1 MGRENELI
9 QAVKSG
15 DVGTVQKLLA
25 KVRTSKNKLLGSTK
39 RLNINYQDSDGFSAL
54 HHAAL
59 SGNSELLL
67 LLLETQAAVDI
78 KDGNGMR
85 PLHYAAWQ
93 GQPEP
98 VRLLLRA
105 AASVNAA
112 SNDGQ
117 IPLHLAAQYGHY
129 EVSETLLQHQ
139 SNPCHVNKSKKT
151 PLDLACEFG
160 RVKVVQLLLNS
171 HLCVSLLEGI
181 SKDPTDP
188 NFTTPLHLAAKN
200 GHREVIRLL
209 LKSGIEV
216 NKVTK
221 MGSALHEASL
231 CGKTEIVKL
240 LIENGIDVNIRNT
253 YNQTALDIV
262 NQFTT
267 THASTDIKQLLREAS
282 GILKVRALKDFW
294 NAHDPTALNIRAG
307 DLITVLEQH
316 PDGRWKGHIH
326 DAQKGTDRVGFFP
339 PAIVEVISKRLV
351 GSTISRNT
359 TTSQQRLAKS
369 QLHQHSQYS
378 TITSIGMTPEYSGAG
393 DRHSVGSEGSL
404 GSVRSAGSGQSCE
417 SSGLSSTVLIENSQ
431 NLQHGYDDH
440 HNRVLVGT
448 APSHKM
454 HSVHV
459 VEKDPGSY
467 LQGKDAELIYCWLR
481 SFQLDMYVGNFLSAG
496 YDLSTISRMTPEDL
510 TAIGVTKPGH
520 RKKISTE
527 IGRMSVTDGLPQKTP
542 VDVWDWLSQLGLPEY
557 HKQLS
562 ENGYES
568 LTSVTE
574 LTWEDL
580 QEIGIHRLGHQKK
593 LLLGVK
599 RLLDLQKGY
608 TSGGTLRSRTSGSLS
623 SVPVVELLE
632 NGEPPVT
639 PKLQTFQNV
648 ELSRELQSALTH
660 GGEMLCTGRRSY
672 SQESISSRSQGSG
685 HSQDSMTLQA
695 PVLTNFKVL
704 DSNLPERNLPEGMDQ
719 LQSIA
724 NGSSVRPEPPVPPP
738 KPSMKKRSLSVCR
751 YALSDGEPEDDE
763 KTATSGSVTL
773 SSYATLTRRPGR
785 SSLTNGQPVKKVLRS
800 QSFAV
805 RARRKGP
812 PPPPPK
818 RLSSMSSV
826 DGGTTV
832 GNNSVKSIAASLEG
846 QLEFKPTEVSKTV
859 VLENSGARRRTVS
872 ESAAGVEGR
881 LSLPLAVR
889 QEDERKE
896 ETISS
901 QHSSSESIPFAEE
914 GNLTIKQRPKP
925 PSTKAEFVT
934 AAELFSAVQS
944 RTPVHSQA
952 SSETMLIPD
961 TKKEVS
967 IGAKPLISPKP
978 NLDSKFL
985 TEDHGSKV
993 NAELEFHLT
1002 ESDTVKRRPKIK
1014 DKEAGSHQEADLK
1027 SPTTPVP
1034 AEASTLCGPP
1044 APDSVVNRI
1053 DKIEKGSLGLE
1064 TRDKYQEEIEK
1075 RREKVEK
1082 LVLWTHTD
1090 PSQGLYEMTEYS
1102 KSGGSLCPACDQK
1115 KKKSWVH
1122 FYQRGNKH
1130 LWELLQDCW
1139 KTISGDYLLKLIK
1152 RMPRVCKAVIKAK
1165 GSQAHLV
1172 ISGPEQVLQKPSWGT
1187 NGPPPNTNS
1196 IVWANESCTVVRE
1209 WSKVSSQNQDH
1220 SQLGPLRYTT
1230 SPQKTQV
1237 EREPI
1242 ETNISDTA
1250 PLTKNILDDISTMFD
1265 DLAEQLEAMLD

>member
-15 DVGTVQKLLA
+15 DVATVQKLLA

-39 RLNINYQDSDGFSAL
+39 RLNVNYQDSDGFSAL

-67 LLLETQAAVDI
+67 LLLDTQAAVDI

-139 SNPCHVNKSKKT
+139 SNPCNVNKSKKT

-171 HLCVSLLEGI
+171 HLCVSLLEGVT
-181 SKDPTDP
+181 KDPTDP

-209 LKSGIEV
+209 LQAGIEI

-221 MGSALHEASL
+221 MGTALHEASL
-231 CGKTEIVKL
+231 CGKTEVVKL
-240 LIENGIDVNIRNT
+240 LIENGVDVNIRNT

-294 NAHDPTALNIRAG
+294 NAHDPTALNVRAG
-307 DLITVLEQH
+307 DMITVLEQH

-339 PAIVEVISKRLV
+339 PAIVEVISKRL
-351 GSTISRNT
+351 GSTLSRNAT
-359 TTSQQRLAKS
+359 LPSHQRLTKPP
-369 QLHQHSQYS
+369 LHLPCQYVTVTGVGIS
-378 TITSIGMTPEYSGAG
+378 PELTGAG

-404 GSVRSAGSGQSCE
+404 GSVRSAGSGQSYE
-417 SSGLSSTVLIENSQ
+417 GSGLSSALLIENAQ
-431 NLQHGYDDH
+431 NLHIGYEDH
-440 HNRVLVGT
+440 QNRISAGT
-448 APSHKM
+448 LPSHVGPTG
-454 HSVHV
+454 HT
-459 VEKDPGSY
+459 VEKDPNVY

-527 IGRMSVTDGLPQKTP
+527 IGRLNVADGLPHKMP
-542 VDVWDWLSQLGLPEY
+542 VDLWDWLTQLGLPEY
-557 HKQLS
+557 HKQLT
-562 ENGYES
+562 ENGHES
-568 LTSVTE
+568 LSSVTE
-574 LTWEDL
+574 LTWEGL
-580 QEIGIHRLGHQKK
+580 QEIGILRLGHQKK

-608 TSGGTLRSRTSGSLS
+608 TVGGTMRSRKPGSLAT
-623 SVPVVELLE
+623 VPFVEASE
-632 NGEPPVT
+632 NGEPPTT
-639 PKLQTFQNV
+639 PKLQTFQNI
-648 ELSRELQSALTH
+648 ELSRELQSALMH
-660 GGEMLCTGRRSY
+660 GSEMLCATRRSY

-685 HSQDSMTLQA
+685 HSQDSTGSNPPLLPPFQA
-695 PVLTNFKVL
+695 M
-704 DSNLPERNLPEGMDQ
+704 DSTLPERNLPEGMDQ
-719 LQSIA
+719 SQWPSRVPNGCSI
-724 NGSSVRPEPPVPPP
+724 RPEPPAPPP

-751 YALSDGEPEDDE
+751 YALSDGEPDEEDED
-763 KTATSGSVTL
+763 KGATSGSGAL
-773 SSYATLTRRPGR
+773 GSYATLTRRPGR
-785 SSLTNGQPVKKVLRS
+785 SSLTNGQPEKKVQRS

-826 DGGTTV
+826 DGPPSSGP
-832 GNNSVKSIAASLEG
+832 NLVKNLVAHIEG
-846 QLEFKPTEVSKTV
+846 GPDVKTADV
-859 VLENSGARRRTVS
+859 CKSDVFQSPGARRRTVS
-872 ESAAGVEGR
+872 ESAAGVGER
-881 LSLPLAVR
+881 LSLPLTVR
-889 QEDERKE
+889 PEESKE
-896 ETISS
+896 ETVPS

-925 PSTKAEFVT
+925 AGSKVESVINAD
-934 AAELFSAVQS
+934 LFSPVLPCTPLHSEGTSEAHRYPKIEPCIYTEVPALPQTAV
-944 RTPVHSQA
+944 RPH
-952 SSETMLIPD
+952 
-961 TKKEVS
+961 
-967 IGAKPLISPKP
+967 IGVKPQLCPKP
-978 NLDSKFL
+978 N
-985 TEDHGSKV
+985 TELKVPQAVTMPKV
-993 NAELEFHLT
+993 NTEPEFNLT
-1002 ESDTVKRRPKIK
+1002 ESDTVKRRPKVK
-1014 DKEAGSHQEADLK
+1014 DKDASVEEKETL
-1027 SPTTPVP
+1027 SPVETD
-1034 AEASTLCGPP
+1034 AINLNGPH
-1044 APDSVVNRI
+1044 DTVLT
-1053 DKIEKGSLGLE
+1053 KIEKSERGLSFEKGCKIE
-1064 TRDKYQEEIEK
+1064 T
-1075 RREKVEK
+1075 
-1082 LVLWTHTD
+1082 
-1090 PSQGLYEMTEYS
+1090 M
-1102 KSGGSLCPACDQK
+1102 SG
-1115 KKKSWVH
+1115 
-1122 FYQRGNKH
+1122 
-1130 LWELLQDCW
+1130 ELTNRQ
-1139 KTISGDYLLKLIK
+1139 
-1152 RMPRVCKAVIKAK
+1152 

-1172 ISGPEQVLQKPSWGT
+1172 ISGPELVLQKPSWGT
-1187 NGPPPNTNS
+1187 SSIATNTNS
-1196 IVWANESCTVVRE
+1196 ILWTSDPPSLIRDRNSVTLQSRE
-1209 WSKVSSQNQDH
+1209 N
-1220 SQLGPLRYTT
+1220 SQLRHFRSTDLQKPEERRGP
-1230 SPQKTQV
+1230 
-1237 EREPI
+1237 RE
-1242 ETNISDTA
+1242 ENISSETA
-1250 PLTKNILDDISTMFD
+1250 TPMAKNILDDISTMFD

>member
-9 QAVKSG
+9 QAVKTG

-39 RLNINYQDSDGFSAL
+39 RLNVNYQDGDGFSAL

-59 SGNSELLL
+59 SGNCELLL

-112 SNDGQ
+112 SSDGQ

-139 SNPCHVNKSKKT
+139 SNPCHVNKARKT

-181 SKDPTDP
+181 TKDPTDP

-200 GHREVIRLL
+200 GHREVLGLL
-209 LKSGIEV
+209 LKSGIEI

-221 MGSALHEASL
+221 MGTALHEASL
-231 CGKTEIVKL
+231 CGKTEVVKL
-240 LIENGIDVNIRNT
+240 LIENGVDVNIRNT

-294 NAHDPTALNIRAG
+294 NTHDPTALNVRAG

-339 PAIVEVISKRLV
+339 PAIVEVISKRL
-351 GSTISRNT
+351 GSTLSRNT
-359 TTSQQRLAKS
+359 TMPSHQRLAKPP
-369 QLHQHSQYS
+369 QMLPHQYN
-378 TITSIGMTPEYSGAG
+378 TVPVVGITSEYIGAG

-404 GSVRSAGSGQSCE
+404 GSVRSAGSGQSYE
-417 SSGLSSTVLIENSQ
+417 GNGFSSTLLIENAQ
-431 NLQHGYDDH
+431 NLHVGYGDH
-440 HNRVLVGT
+440 HNRISIGT
-448 APSHKM
+448 VPSHTM
-454 HSVHV
+454 HTGHA
-459 VEKDPGSY
+459 VEKEPGAH
-467 LQGKDAELIYCWLR
+467 LQGKDAELIFCWLR

-527 IGRMSVTDGLPQKTP
+527 INKMSVADGLPHKTP
-542 VDVWDWLSQLGLPEY
+542 VDVWDWLTQLGFPEY

-568 LTSVTE
+568 LSNVTE

-608 TSGGTLRSRTSGSLS
+608 TVGGTLRSRINYSRTTL
-623 SVPVVELLE
+623 PVVEPPE

-660 GGEMLCTGRRSY
+660 GGELLCAGRRSY

-685 HSQDSMTLQA
+685 HSQDSATSHSPLLPSL
-695 PVLTNFKVL
+695 PVL
-704 DSNLPERNLPEGMDQ
+704 DPSLPERNLPEGMDQ
-719 LQSIA
+719 SQWLIGVP
-724 NGSSVRPEPPVPPP
+724 NGCLVRSEPPAPPP
-738 KPSMKKRSLSVCR
+738 KPSIKKRSLSVCR
-751 YALSDGEPEDDE
+751 YALSDGEPEE
-763 KTATSGSVTL
+763 EEERGATSGTGAL
-773 SSYATLTRRPGR
+773 GSYATLTRRPGR
-785 SSLTNGQPVKKVLRS
+785 SSLANGQSEKKVQRS

-826 DGGTTV
+826 DGTAG
-832 GNNSVKSIAASLEG
+832 GHSLVKSMAA
-846 QLEFKPTEVSKTV
+846 QLEAGSELMPSEVCRKEVFDSP
-859 VLENSGARRRTVS
+859 GGRRRTVS
-872 ESAAGVEGR
+872 ESAAGVGGR
-881 LSLPLAVR
+881 LSVPLPVKL
-889 QEDERKE
+889 EEERKE

-914 GNLTIKQRPKP
+914 GNLTIKQRPKQ
-925 PSTKAEFVT
+925 T
-934 AAELFSAVQS
+934 ASKPESGLSPELFIAPEPQAPLNTEASAVTQLC
-944 RTPVHSQA
+944 PV
-952 SSETMLIPD
+952 
-961 TKKEVS
+961 TKKQPRAIPEAQLYS
-967 IGAKPLISPKP
+967 EPAARPQIGVKPQLSPKP
-978 NLDSKFL
+978 TTEPKLPTAAPDSKL
-985 TEDHGSKV
+985 NVEP
-993 NAELEFHLT
+993 EFNLT

-1014 DKEAGSHQEADLK
+1014 EKEACGLQEENLK
-1027 SPTTPVP
+1027 TPVTHVP
-1034 AEASTLCGPP
+1034 TETMALNGPP
-1044 APDSVVNRI
+1044 APETVVARI
-1053 DKIEKGSLGLE
+1053 AKIERGGKH
-1064 TRDKYQEEIEK
+1064 KEISAENSE
-1075 RREKVEK
+1075 R
-1082 LVLWTHTD
+1082 
-1090 PSQGLYEMTEYS
+1090 
-1102 KSGGSLCPACDQK
+1102 A
-1115 KKKSWVH
+1115 
-1122 FYQRGNKH
+1122 
-1130 LWELLQDCW
+1130 
-1139 KTISGDYLLKLIK
+1139 
-1152 RMPRVCKAVIKAK
+1152 
-1165 GSQAHLV
+1165 GSQTHLV
-1172 ISGPEQVLQKPSWGT
+1172 ISGPELVLQKPSWGKS
-1187 NGPPPNTNS
+1187 GPTSTAKSTLWTKEP
-1196 IVWANESCTVVRE
+1196 CTVIRE
-1209 WSKVSSQNQDH
+1209 WNNMAPQSSDN
-1220 SQLGPLRYTT
+1220 SQLGQLMY
-1230 SPQKTQV
+1230 SNSVQKT
-1237 EREPI
+1237 EDARGRRE
-1242 ETNISDTA
+1242 ESISDGT
-1250 PLTKNILDDISTMFD
+1250 PMTKNILDDISTMFD

>member
-25 KVRTSKNKLLGSTK
+25 KVRTSKNKILGSTK
-39 RLNINYQDSDGFSAL
+39 RLNINYQDSDGFSSL
-54 HHAAL
+54 HHSAL
-59 SGNSELLL
+59 SGNSELLQ
-67 LLLETQAAVDI
+67 LLLETRAVVDI

-98 VRLLLRA
+98 VQLLLRA

-129 EVSETLLQHQ
+129 EVSEALLQHQ

-181 SKDPTDP
+181 SKDHTDP

-209 LKSGIEV
+209 LKSGIEI
-216 NKVTK
+216 NKLTK
-221 MGSALHEASL
+221 MGTALHEASL
-231 CGKTEIVKL
+231 CGKTEVVKL
-240 LIENGIDVNIRNT
+240 LLENGIDVNIRNT

-294 NAHDPTALNIRAG
+294 NTHDPTALNIRAG

-316 PDGRWKGHIH
+316 QDGRWKGHIH

-339 PAIVEVISKRLV
+339 PAIVEVITKRL
-351 GSTISRNT
+351 GSTLSRNT
-359 TTSQQRLAKS
+359 TITSQQRLAKPLPHLPKEYGTVTS
-369 QLHQHSQYS
+369 VG
-378 TITSIGMTPEYSGAG
+378 ITSEYIGAG

-417 SSGLSSTVLIENSQ
+417 GNVLSSTVHIENAQ
-431 NLQHGYDDH
+431 NLRHGFEDH
-440 HNRVLVGT
+440 HHRISVGT
-448 APSHKM
+448 APSHVM
-454 HSVHV
+454 HPVHV
-459 VEKDPGSY
+459 VEKDQGSY
-467 LQGKDAELIYCWLR
+467 MQGKDAELIYCWLR
-481 SFQLDMYVGNFLSAG
+481 SFLLDMYVGNFLSAG
-496 YDLSTISRMTPEDL
+496 YDLATISRMTPENL
-510 TAIGVTKPGH
+510 TAIGVTQPGH

-527 IGRMSVTDGLPQKTP
+527 ISRLSVADELPQKTP
-542 VDVWDWLSQLGLPEY
+542 VDLWDWLSQLKLPEY

-568 LTSVTE
+568 LSSVTE

-599 RLLDLQKGY
+599 RLRDLQKGY
-608 TSGGTLRSRTSGSLS
+608 TVGSTLRSRLPASLS
-623 SVPVVELLE
+623 SVPVVEHFE
-632 NGEPPVT
+632 NGEPPIT

-660 GGEMLCTGRRSY
+660 GGEMLCVGRRSY

-685 HSQDSMTLQA
+685 HSQESMTLQT
-695 PVLTNFKVL
+695 PVLTNVKVL
-704 DSNLPERNLPEGMDQ
+704 ESGLPERNLPEGMDQ
-719 LQSIA
+719 LQRPTGIA
-724 NGSSVRPEPPVPPP
+724 NGCSLRPGPPIPPP
-738 KPSMKKRSLSVCR
+738 KPCIKKRSLSVCR
-751 YALSDGEPEDDE
+751 YALSDGEPEEEEEE
-763 KTATSGSVTL
+763 KTVCSGSVTL
-773 SSYATLTRRPGR
+773 GSYATLTRRPGR

-826 DGGTTV
+826 DGTAATE
-832 GNNSVKSIAASLEG
+832 NNSVKSLAANLEV
-846 QLEFKPTEVSKTV
+846 QLEFKPTEVCKV
-859 VLENSGARRRTVS
+859 EDLENSGTRRRRVS
-872 ESAAGVEGR
+872 ESAANVGGR
-881 LSLPLAVR
+881 LSLPLAVK
-889 QEDERKE
+889 QEENRKD

-925 PSTKAEFVT
+925 PTSKAEFVT
-934 AAELFSAVQS
+934 AAELFSAVQ
-944 RTPVHSQA
+944 PQAFVHSQS
-952 SSETMLIPD
+952 SSETQPSPV
-961 TKKEVS
+961 TKKEAP
-967 IGAKPLISPKP
+967 IGVKPLLSPKP
-978 NLDSKFL
+978 NIDPKIP
-985 TEDHGSKV
+985 TGTDGSSINV
-993 NAELEFHLT
+993 EPEFNLT
-1002 ESDTVKRRPKIK
+1002 ESDTVKRRPKMK
-1014 DKEAGSHQEADLK
+1014 DKEASSLQEANQK
-1027 SPTTPVP
+1027 TPTTPIP

-1044 APDSVVNRI
+1044 APDTVMNRI
-1053 DKIEKGSLGLE
+1053 AKIEKSPLSLERRDQQEILRE
-1064 TRDKYQEEIEK
+1064 T
-1075 RREKVEK
+1075 VEK
-1082 LVLWTHTD
+1082 
-1090 PSQGLYEMTEYS
+1090 
-1102 KSGGSLCPACDQK
+1102 
-1115 KKKSWVH
+1115 
-1122 FYQRGNKH
+1122 
-1130 LWELLQDCW
+1130 
-1139 KTISGDYLLKLIK
+1139 I
-1152 RMPRVCKAVIKAK
+1152 

-1172 ISGPEQVLQKPSWGT
+1172 ISGPEQVLQKLSWGS
-1187 NGPPPNTNS
+1187 NGPPPTTNS
-1196 IVWANESCTVVRE
+1196 LLWANEPCTVIRE
-1209 WSKVSSQNQDH
+1209 WDKVPSQRKDS
-1220 SQLGPLRYTT
+1220 SQLGQTRYSNPL
-1230 SPQKTQV
+1230 QKTQD

-1242 ETNISDTA
+1242 EKISDTA

>member
-98 VRLLLRA
+98 VQLLLRA

-117 IPLHLAAQYGHY
+117 IPLHLASQYGHY

-139 SNPCHVNKSKKT
+139 SNPCQVNKSKKT

-200 GHREVIRLL
+200 GHWEVVRLL
-209 LKSGIEV
+209 LKSGIEI

-221 MGSALHEASL
+221 MGTALHEASL
-231 CGKTEIVKL
+231 CGKTEVVKL

-316 PDGRWKGHIH
+316 QDGRWKGHIH

-339 PAIVEVISKRLV
+339 PAIVEVISKRL
-351 GSTISRNT
+351 GSTLSRNT
-359 TTSQQRLAKS
+359 ITSQQRLAKPL
-369 QLHQHSQYS
+369 LHEPSHHI
-378 TITSIGMTPEYSGAG
+378 TITNAGITSEYTGAG

-417 SSGLSSTVLIENSQ
+417 SGGLSSTLLIENAQ
-431 NLQHGYDDH
+431 NLQHGVEDH
-440 HNRVLVGT
+440 HNRISVGT
-448 APSHKM
+448 ALSHM
-454 HSVHV
+454 LHPVHPV
-459 VEKDPGSY
+459 DKDPGSY
-467 LQGKDAELIYCWLR
+467 MQGKDGELIYCWLR

-527 IGRMSVTDGLPQKTP
+527 IGRLSVADGLPQKTP
-542 VDVWDWLSQLGLPEY
+542 VDLWDWLSQLGLPEY

-568 LTSVTE
+568 LSSVTE

-608 TSGGTLRSRTSGSLS
+608 TRGGTLRSRIPGSLS
-623 SVPVVELLE
+623 SVPAVDYLE
-632 NGEPPVT
+632 NGEPPIT
-639 PKLQTFQNV
+639 PKLQTFQSV
-648 ELSRELQSALTH
+648 ELSRELQSALT
-660 GGEMLCTGRRSY
+660 
-672 SQESISSRSQGSG
+672 
-685 HSQDSMTLQA
+685 QD
-695 PVLTNFKVL
+695 
-704 DSNLPERNLPEGMDQ
+704 
-719 LQSIA
+719 
-724 NGSSVRPEPPVPPP
+724 
-738 KPSMKKRSLSVCR
+738 
-751 YALSDGEPEDDE
+751 
-763 KTATSGSVTL
+763 
-773 SSYATLTRRPGR
+773 
-785 SSLTNGQPVKKVLRS
+785 
-800 QSFAV
+800 
-805 RARRKGP
+805 
-812 PPPPPK
+812 
-818 RLSSMSSV
+818 
-826 DGGTTV
+826 
-832 GNNSVKSIAASLEG
+832 
-846 QLEFKPTEVSKTV
+846 
-859 VLENSGARRRTVS
+859 
-872 ESAAGVEGR
+872 
-881 LSLPLAVR
+881 
-889 QEDERKE
+889 
-896 ETISS
+896 
-901 QHSSSESIPFAEE
+901 
-914 GNLTIKQRPKP
+914 
-925 PSTKAEFVT
+925 
-934 AAELFSAVQS
+934 
-944 RTPVHSQA
+944 
-952 SSETMLIPD
+952 
-961 TKKEVS
+961 
-967 IGAKPLISPKP
+967 
-978 NLDSKFL
+978 
-985 TEDHGSKV
+985 
-993 NAELEFHLT
+993 
-1002 ESDTVKRRPKIK
+1002 
-1014 DKEAGSHQEADLK
+1014 
-1027 SPTTPVP
+1027 
-1034 AEASTLCGPP
+1034 
-1044 APDSVVNRI
+1044 
-1053 DKIEKGSLGLE
+1053 
-1064 TRDKYQEEIEK
+1064 
-1075 RREKVEK
+1075 
-1082 LVLWTHTD
+1082 
-1090 PSQGLYEMTEYS
+1090 
-1102 KSGGSLCPACDQK
+1102 
-1115 KKKSWVH
+1115 
-1122 FYQRGNKH
+1122 
-1130 LWELLQDCW
+1130 
-1139 KTISGDYLLKLIK
+1139 
-1152 RMPRVCKAVIKAK
+1152 
-1165 GSQAHLV
+1165 SQAHLV
-1172 ISGPEQVLQKPSWGT
+1172 ISGPEQVLQKPSWGA
-1187 NGPPPNTNS
+1187 NGPPPTNNS
-1196 IVWANESCTVVRE
+1196 ILWTNESCTVLKD
-1209 WSKVSSQNQDH
+1209 WNKVSSQSKDS
-1220 SQLGPLRYTT
+1220 SQLGPLRNST
-1230 SPQKTQV
+1230 SLQKTQD
-1237 EREPI
+1237 EQEK
-1242 ETNISDTA
+1242 NISDTA

>member
-339 PAIVEVISKRLV
+339 PAIVEVISKRL

-1082 LVLWTHTD
+1082 L
-1090 PSQGLYEMTEYS
+1090 
-1102 KSGGSLCPACDQK
+1102 
-1115 KKKSWVH
+1115 
-1122 FYQRGNKH
+1122 
-1130 LWELLQDCW
+1130 
-1139 KTISGDYLLKLIK
+1139 
-1152 RMPRVCKAVIKAK
+1152 

>member
-1 MGRENELI
+1 MERSTDKEAISSPFAGSCISFWGLNTGDDFVALVAMGRENELI

-15 DVGTVQKLLA
+15 DVATVQRLLA

-39 RLNINYQDSDGFSAL
+39 RLNVNYQDSDGFSAL

-129 EVSETLLQHQ
+129 DVSETLLQHQ

-171 HLCVSLLEGI
+171 HLCVSLLEGVT
-181 SKDPTDP
+181 KDPTDP

-200 GHREVIRLL
+200 GHKEVIRLL
-209 LKSGIEV
+209 LQAGIEI
-216 NKVTK
+216 NRVTK
-221 MGSALHEASL
+221 MGTALHEASL

-240 LIENGIDVNIRNT
+240 LIENGIDVNVRNT

-294 NAHDPTALNIRAG
+294 NAHDPTALNVRAG

-339 PAIVEVISKRLV
+339 PAIVEVISKRL
-351 GSTISRNT
+351 GSTLSRNT
-359 TTSQQRLAKS
+359 TIPSHQRLSKPP
-369 QLHQHSQYS
+369 LHLPSQYVTVTGVGIS
-378 TITSIGMTPEYSGAG
+378 PELTGAG

-417 SSGLSSTVLIENSQ
+417 GSGLSSALLIENAQ
-431 NLQHGYDDH
+431 NLHVGYEDH
-440 HNRVLVGT
+440 QNRIPAGT
-448 APSHKM
+448 VPSHM
-454 HSVHV
+454 GHTGHTM
-459 VEKDPGSY
+459 EKDPNVY

-527 IGRMSVTDGLPQKTP
+527 IGKLNVADGLPHKMP
-542 VDVWDWLSQLGLPEY
+542 VDVWDWLTQLRLPEY
-557 HKQLS
+557 HKQLT

-568 LTSVTE
+568 LSSVTE
-574 LTWEDL
+574 MTWEGL
-580 QEIGIHRLGHQKK
+580 QEIGILRLGHQKK

-599 RLLDLQKGY
+599 RMLDLQKGY
-608 TSGGTLRSRTSGSLS
+608 TVGGTMRRRMQSSLPA
-623 SVPVVELLE
+623 VPFVEASE
-632 NGEPPVT
+632 NGEPPTT
-639 PKLQTFQNV
+639 PKLQTFQNI
-648 ELSRELQSALTH
+648 ELSKELQSALVH
-660 GGEMLCTGRRSY
+660 GGDFLCATRRSY

-685 HSQDSMTLQA
+685 HSQDSAGSNPPLLPPFQA
-695 PVLTNFKVL
+695 T
-704 DSNLPERNLPEGMDQ
+704 DSALPERNLPEGMDQ
-719 LQSIA
+719 SSWPNRVP
-724 NGSSVRPEPPVPPP
+724 NGCSVRPEPPPPPP

-751 YALSDGEPEDDE
+751 YALSDGEPEEEDKD
-763 KTATSGSVTL
+763 ATSGSGAL

-785 SSLTNGQPVKKVLRS
+785 SSLTNGQPEKKVQRS

-826 DGGTTV
+826 DGPPSSGPNLVKNLVANIEV
-832 GNNSVKSIAASLEG
+832 GSE
-846 QLEFKPTEVSKTV
+846 SKTADV
-859 VLENSGARRRTVS
+859 CQSNVFQSPGGRRRTVS
-872 ESAAGVEGR
+872 ESAAGVGER
-881 LSLPLAVR
+881 LSLPLTV
-889 QEDERKE
+889 RKE
-896 ETISS
+896 ESKEETVPS

-925 PSTKAEFVT
+925 PGSKPESVINAD
-934 AAELFSAVQS
+934 LFSPAVPSPPLNSEATSEAPQFPGT
-944 RTPVHSQA
+944 RIEPCINAEVPPLSQTA
-952 SSETMLIPD
+952 FRPH
-961 TKKEVS
+961 
-967 IGAKPLISPKP
+967 IGVKPQICPKP
-978 NLDSKFL
+978 NADLKVPP
-985 TEDHGSKV
+985 TVTTPKV
-993 NAELEFHLT
+993 NAEPEFNLT

-1014 DKEAGSHQEADLK
+1014 EKDTSVEEKPK
-1027 SPTTPVP
+1027 SPVTPVQTDTIILNGP
-1034 AEASTLCGPP
+1034 QETAVTKTGKSERGLSYEKCG
-1044 APDSVVNRI
+1044 
-1053 DKIEKGSLGLE
+1053 KIEMAE
-1064 TRDKYQEEIEK
+1064 NY
-1075 RREKVEK
+1075 
-1082 LVLWTHTD
+1082 TD
-1090 PSQGLYEMTEYS
+1090 
-1102 KSGGSLCPACDQK
+1102 
-1115 KKKSWVH
+1115 
-1122 FYQRGNKH
+1122 R
-1130 LWELLQDCW
+1130 QD
-1139 KTISGDYLLKLIK
+1139 SH
-1152 RMPRVCKAVIKAK
+1152 
-1165 GSQAHLV
+1165 AHLV
-1172 ISGPEQVLQKPSWGT
+1172 ISGPELVLQKPSWGT
-1187 NGPPPNTNS
+1187 KSVATTTNS
-1196 IVWANESCTVVRE
+1196 ILWTSDPPSFIRE
-1209 WSKVSSQNQDH
+1209 RNDVPLQSREN
-1220 SQLGPLRYTT
+1220 SQLRHFLSTDLQKPEERQGP
-1230 SPQKTQV
+1230 K
-1237 EREPI
+1237 EI
-1242 ETNISDTA
+1242 NISSETAA
-1250 PLTKNILDDISTMFD
+1250 PLAKNILDDISTMFD

>member
-15 DVGTVQKLLA
+15 DVTTVQKLLA

-39 RLNINYQDSDGFSAL
+39 RLNVNYQDNDGFSAL

-139 SNPCHVNKSKKT
+139 SNPCHVNKARKT

-171 HLCVSLLEGI
+171 HLCVSLLEGTT
-181 SKDPTDP
+181 KDPTDP

-209 LKSGIEV
+209 LQAGIEI

-221 MGSALHEASL
+221 MGTALHEASL
-231 CGKTEIVKL
+231 CGKTEVVKM

-316 PDGRWKGHIH
+316 LDGRWKGHIH

-339 PAIVEVISKRLV
+339 PAIVEVITKRL
-351 GSTISRNT
+351 GSTLPRNAT
-359 TTSQQRLAKS
+359 VLSHQRLTKPL
-369 QLHQHSQYS
+369 LHLPNQY
-378 TITSIGMTPEYSGAG
+378 TTVTGGNINHEFTGAG

-417 SSGLSSTVLIENSQ
+417 GIGVSSSLLIENAQS
-431 NLQHGYDDH
+431 LHVGYEDH
-440 HNRVLVGT
+440 HNKISTGT
-448 APSHKM
+448 SLPMRHAG
-454 HSVHV
+454 HSEV
-459 VEKDPGSY
+459 KDPTVHI
-467 LQGKDAELIYCWLR
+467 QGKDTELIYCWLR
-481 SFQLDMYVGNFLSAG
+481 RFQLDMYVGNFISAG

-520 RKKISTE
+520 RKTISTE
-527 IGRMSVTDGLPQKTP
+527 IGKLNVADGLPHQMP
-542 VDVWDWLSQLGLPEY
+542 VDLWDWLTQLGLPEY
-557 HKQLS
+557 HKQLT
-562 ENGYES
+562 ENGYDS
-568 LTSVTE
+568 LSSVTE

-580 QEIGIHRLGHQKK
+580 HEIGILKLGHQKK

-599 RLLDLQKGY
+599 RLLDLQKGS
-608 TSGGTLRSRTSGSLS
+608 TGAGFVRNKLPNASPAVP
-623 SVPVVELLE
+623 SVASPE
-632 NGEPPVT
+632 NEDPPTT
-639 PKLQTFQNV
+639 PKMQTFQSM
-648 ELSRELQSALTH
+648 ELSRELQSALIH
-660 GGEMLCTGRRSY
+660 GSEMLCTSRRSY
-672 SQESISSRSQGSG
+672 SQDSISSRSQGSG
-685 HSQDSMTLQA
+685 HSQDSTGSNPPLLTSLQ
-695 PVLTNFKVL
+695 TM
-704 DSNLPERNLPEGMDQ
+704 DSTLPERNLPEGMDQ
-719 LQSIA
+719 SQWHSRIFT
-724 NGSSVRPEPPVPPP
+724 GSLVRPEPPAPPP
-738 KPSMKKRSLSVCR
+738 KPPIKKRSLSVSR
-751 YALSDGEPEDDE
+751 YALSDGEPDEED
-763 KTATSGSVTL
+763 KGATSGSGAL

-785 SSLTNGQPVKKVLRS
+785 SSLSNGQPEKKVQRS

-818 RLSSMSSV
+818 RLSSMSNVEGPPSS
-826 DGGTTV
+826 GL
-832 GNNSVKSIAASLEG
+832 NSVKNLVAHIDGG
-846 QLEFKPTEVSKTV
+846 QELKTTTEICKSDGI
-859 VLENSGARRRTVS
+859 ENPGGRRRTVS
-872 ESAAGVEGR
+872 ESAAGIGER
-881 LSLPLAVR
+881 LTLSLAVK
-889 QEDERKE
+889 QEEDKKE
-896 ETISS
+896 ETVQS
-901 QHSSSESIPFAEE
+901 QNSSSESIPFAEE

-925 PSTKAEFVT
+925 LGSKAGSVIT
-934 AAELFSAVQS
+934 ADLFSPAVPLS
-944 RTPVHSQA
+944 PWNLEATP
-952 SSETMLIPD
+952 ETQQIFI
-961 TKKEVS
+961 TKTDSFMNREVP
-967 IGAKPLISPKP
+967 ALPLIAARPQIGVKPQLGPKP
-978 NLDSKFL
+978 NTDLKMPPAVL
-985 TEDHGSKV
+985 IPKV
-993 NAELEFHLT
+993 NSDTEFKLT
-1002 ESDTVKRRPKIK
+1002 ESDTVKRRARV
-1014 DKEAGSHQEADLK
+1014 KESVEE
-1027 SPTTPVP
+1027 TTFITPVQTDTITLNGP
-1034 AEASTLCGPP
+1034 QETVIARITKLERGLGFESGVKAEKMAG
-1044 APDSVVNRI
+1044 
-1053 DKIEKGSLGLE
+1053 E
-1064 TRDKYQEEIEK
+1064 
-1075 RREKVEK
+1075 
-1082 LVLWTHTD
+1082 
-1090 PSQGLYEMTEYS
+1090 
-1102 KSGGSLCPACDQK
+1102 
-1115 KKKSWVH
+1115 
-1122 FYQRGNKH
+1122 NK
-1130 LWELLQDCW
+1130 DR
-1139 KTISGDYLLKLIK
+1139 T
-1152 RMPRVCKAVIKAK
+1152 
-1165 GSQAHLV
+1165 GSQTYLV
-1172 ISGPEQVLQKPSWGT
+1172 ISGPEMVLQKPSWGM
-1187 NGPPPNTNS
+1187 NS
-1196 IVWANESCTVVRE
+1196 VV
-1209 WSKVSSQNQDH
+1209 
-1220 SQLGPLRYTT
+1220 PTT
-1230 SPQKTQV
+1230 SIMWPSEPPSVSRELNDVPLQNKDNSHPGHFKPANPQKAE
-1237 EREPI
+1237 ERPRTWEHNAS
-1242 ETNISDTA
+1242 EA
-1250 PLTKNILDDISTMFD
+1250 PPVTKNILDDISTMFD